1 MLLNCMTI
9 SNGLNNLGDYRLHT
23 HLLVRHEDLEM
34 HKTGNLEHP
43 TCLPIINSA
52 VETMMKNASKLRSN
66 LILKPK
72 TFLNKIK
79 LFNLSSWPAVLRA

>member
-1 MLLNCMTI
+1 MTI

-23 HLLVRHEDLEM
+23 HLLVRHKDLEM

-43 TCLPIINSA
+43 TCLPIINTVVSA
-52 VETMMKNASKLRSN
+52 VKTMMKNTSKLRNN

-72 TFLNKIK
+72 TFVNRIK
-79 LFNLSSWPAVLRA
+79 LFNLSNRAAVLKA